1 MHRAAG
7 NSQVGR
13 SAGTAAAA
21 HNPLLPNPSAC
32 FQKAQ
37 TALQPSR
44 QPAAAAGLVNAQQ
57 GHVHSSQGP
66 VNAVKPRAAGQ
77 PLAAQDKEDDPLVL
91 QLVEIANC
99 SYAKAKK
106 VTNHVLELGLCS
118 PAVVAAAPLSA
129 WGT

>member
-1 MHRAAG
+1 MHRGAG

-13 SAGTAAAA
+13 SAGSAAAA

-44 QPAAAAGLVNAQQ
+44 QPAAAAQGLVNAHP
-57 GHVHSSQGP
+57 GLANASQGT
-66 VNAVKPRAAGQ
+66 VNVAKPRAAGQ
-77 PLAAQDKEDDPLVL
+77 PLAAQEKEDDPLVL

-106 VTNHVLELGLCS
+106 VTKHVLEL
-118 PAVVAAAPLSA
+118 
-129 WGT
+129 